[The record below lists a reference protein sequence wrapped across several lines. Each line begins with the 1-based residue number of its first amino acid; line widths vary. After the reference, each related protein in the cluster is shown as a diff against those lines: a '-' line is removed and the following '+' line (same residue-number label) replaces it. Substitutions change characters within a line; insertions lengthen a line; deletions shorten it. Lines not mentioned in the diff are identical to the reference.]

1 MDYTKF
7 LYGKNKGKNAFKLN
21 LTNNYIKESI
31 QTLKDIKKANYI
43 LQNHHKFNYKFE
55 LDEYFAYFLKEKNGF
70 ISSFRQNIL
79 ISKSNPD
86 ISEDTLTI
94 YKEILSILNSNLD
107 NLITNFK
114 MIKQNMYKKAKYQE
128 KFLMI
133 KQNMYKKAKYQEKFF
148 EKKFNFFADKETE
161 DTVQI
166 KSLKDV
172 PNKIKKF
179 VVKNLPFDIE
189 NVEDKIKNKYKEA
202 SNVVEILMDKEKQN
216 FEKTKKILF
225 DLSSL
230 VTSVQ
235 KKLHAQGEMTKNIL
249 FNSFKSVENV
259 EQGNKHLKQAK
270 EYQKGRGLIIGIVF
284 IILGLFLLIYDR

>member
-7 LYGKNKGKNAFKLN
+7 LYGKNKEKNSFKLN

-128 KFLMI
+128 KF
-133 KQNMYKKAKYQEKFF
+133 F

-189 NVEDKIKNKYKEA
+189 NVEEKIKEKYKEA

-230 VTSVQ
+230 VTNVQ

>member
-7 LYGKNKGKNAFKLN
+7 LYGKSKEKNSFKLN
-21 LTNNYIKESI
+21 ITNNYIKESI

-55 LDEYFAYFLKEKNGF
+55 LDEYFAYFLKEKNSF
-70 ISSFRQNIL
+70 ISSFRQHIL
-79 ISKSNPD
+79 ISKSNPE
-86 ISEDTLTI
+86 ISEDTITI

-128 KFLMI
+128 K
-133 KQNMYKKAKYQEKFF
+133 YF
-148 EKKFNFFADKETE
+148 EKKFNFFAENGIGDDSKI
-161 DTVQI
+161 D
-166 KSLKDV
+166 SLKNI

-189 NVEDKIKNKYKEA
+189 NVEEKIKEKYKEA

-230 VTSVQ
+230 VTNVQ

>member
-7 LYGKNKGKNAFKLN
+7 LYGKNKEKNSFKLN
-21 LTNNYIKESI
+21 ITNNYIKESI

-55 LDEYFAYFLKEKNGF
+55 LDEYFAYFLKEKNSF
-70 ISSFRQNIL
+70 ISSFRQHIL
-79 ISKSNPD
+79 ISKSNPE
-86 ISEDTLTI
+86 ISEDTITI

-128 KFLMI
+128 KF
-133 KQNMYKKAKYQEKFF
+133 F
-148 EKKFNFFADKETE
+148 EKKFNFFAENGVGDDSKI
-161 DTVQI
+161 D
-166 KSLKDV
+166 SLKV
-172 PNKIKKF
+172 IPNKIKKF

-189 NVEDKIKNKYKEA
+189 NVEEKIKEKYKEA

-230 VTSVQ
+230 VTNVQ

>member
-7 LYGKNKGKNAFKLN
+7 LYGKNKEKNSFKLN
-21 LTNNYIKESI
+21 ITNNYIKESI

-55 LDEYFAYFLKEKNGF
+55 LDEYFAYFLKEKNSF
-70 ISSFRQNIL
+70 ISSFRQHIL
-79 ISKSNPD
+79 ISKSNPE
-86 ISEDTLTI
+86 ISEDTITI

-128 KFLMI
+128 KF
-133 KQNMYKKAKYQEKFF
+133 F
-148 EKKFNFFADKETE
+148 EKKFNFFAENGVGDDSKI
-161 DTVQI
+161 D
-166 KSLKDV
+166 SLKDI

-189 NVEDKIKNKYKEA
+189 KVEKKIKEKYKEA

-230 VTSVQ
+230 VTNVQ

>member
-1 MDYTKF
+1 MYYTKF
-7 LYGKNKGKNAFKLN
+7 LYGKNKEKNSFKLN

-128 KFLMI
+128 KF
-133 KQNMYKKAKYQEKFF
+133 F

-161 DTVQI
+161 DAVQI

-270 EYQKGRGLIIGIVF
+270 EYQNF
-284 IILGLFLLIYDR
+284 YLFLFLFHFVFYYYKKNILFV

>member
-7 LYGKNKGKNAFKLN
+7 LYGKNKEKNSFKLN
-21 LTNNYIKESI
+21 ITNNYIKESI

-55 LDEYFAYFLKEKNGF
+55 LDEYFAYFLKEKNSF
-70 ISSFRQNIL
+70 ISSFRQHIL
-79 ISKSNPD
+79 ISKSNPE
-86 ISEDTLTI
+86 ISEDTITI

-107 NLITNFK
+107 NLITYFK

-128 KFLMI
+128 K
-133 KQNMYKKAKYQEKFF
+133 YF
-148 EKKFNFFADKETE
+148 EKKFNFFAENGIGDDSKI
-161 DTVQI
+161 D
-166 KSLKDV
+166 SLKDI

-189 NVEDKIKNKYKEA
+189 NVEEKIKEKYKEA

-230 VTSVQ
+230 VTNVQ

>member
-7 LYGKNKGKNAFKLN
+7 LYGKNKEKNSFKLN
-21 LTNNYIKESI
+21 ITNNYIKESI

-55 LDEYFAYFLKEKNGF
+55 LDEYFAYFLKEKNSF
-70 ISSFRQNIL
+70 ISSFRQHIL
-79 ISKSNPD
+79 ISKSNPE
-86 ISEDTLTI
+86 ISEDTITI

-128 KFLMI
+128 KF
-133 KQNMYKKAKYQEKFF
+133 F
-148 EKKFNFFADKETE
+148 EKKFNFFAENGIGDDSKI
-161 DTVQI
+161 D
-166 KSLKDV
+166 SLKNI

-189 NVEDKIKNKYKEA
+189 NVEEKIKEKYKEA

-230 VTSVQ
+230 VTNVQ

>member
-7 LYGKNKGKNAFKLN
+7 LYGKNKEKNSFKLN
-21 LTNNYIKESI
+21 ITNNYIKESI

-55 LDEYFAYFLKEKNGF
+55 LDEYFAYFLKEKNSF
-70 ISSFRQNIL
+70 ISSFRQHIL
-79 ISKSNPD
+79 ISKSNPE
-86 ISEDTLTI
+86 ISEDTITI

-128 KFLMI
+128 K
-133 KQNMYKKAKYQEKFF
+133 YF
-148 EKKFNFFADKETE
+148 EKKFNFFAENGIGDGSKI
-161 DTVQI
+161 D
-166 KSLKDV
+166 SLKDI

-189 NVEDKIKNKYKEA
+189 NVEEKIKEKYKEA

-230 VTSVQ
+230 VTNVQ

>member
-7 LYGKNKGKNAFKLN
+7 LYGKNKEKNSFRLN
-21 LTNNYIKESI
+21 ITNNYIKESI

-55 LDEYFAYFLKEKNGF
+55 LDEYFAYFLKEKNSF
-70 ISSFRQNIL
+70 ISSFRQHIL
-79 ISKSNPD
+79 ISKSNPE
-86 ISEDTLTI
+86 ISEDTITI

-128 KFLMI
+128 KF
-133 KQNMYKKAKYQEKFF
+133 F
-148 EKKFNFFADKETE
+148 EKKFNFFAENGVGDDSKI
-161 DTVQI
+161 D
-166 KSLKDV
+166 SLKDI

-189 NVEDKIKNKYKEA
+189 NVEEKIKEKYKEA

-230 VTSVQ
+230 VTNVQ

>member
-114 MIKQNMYKKAKYQE
+114 
-128 KFLMI
+128 MI

>member
-7 LYGKNKGKNAFKLN
+7 LYGKNKEKNSFKLN
-21 LTNNYIKESI
+21 ITNNYIKESI

-55 LDEYFAYFLKEKNGF
+55 LDEYFAYFIKKKNSF
-70 ISSFRQNIL
+70 ISSFRQHIL
-79 ISKSNPD
+79 ISKSNPE
-86 ISEDTLTI
+86 ISEDTITI

-128 KFLMI
+128 K
-133 KQNMYKKAKYQEKFF
+133 YF
-148 EKKFNFFADKETE
+148 EKKFNFFAENGIGDDSKI
-161 DTVQI
+161 D
-166 KSLKDV
+166 SLKDI

-189 NVEDKIKNKYKEA
+189 NVEEKIKEKYKEA

-230 VTSVQ
+230 VTNVQ

>member
-7 LYGKNKGKNAFKLN
+7 LYGKNKEKNSFKLN

-128 KFLMI
+128 KFL
-133 KQNMYKKAKYQEKFF
+133 

-161 DTVQI
+161 DAVQI

>member
-7 LYGKNKGKNAFKLN
+7 LYGKNKEKNSFKLN

-70 ISSFRQNIL
+70 ISSFRQHIL

-114 MIKQNMYKKAKYQE
+114 
-128 KFLMI
+128 MI

>member
-7 LYGKNKGKNAFKLN
+7 LYGKNKEKNSFKLN
-21 LTNNYIKESI
+21 ITNNYIKESI

-43 LQNHHKFNYKFE
+43 LQNHHKLNYKFE
-55 LDEYFAYFLKEKNGF
+55 LDEYFAYFLKEKNSF
-70 ISSFRQNIL
+70 ISSFRQHIL
-79 ISKSNPD
+79 ISKSNPE
-86 ISEDTLTI
+86 ISEDTITI

-128 KFLMI
+128 K
-133 KQNMYKKAKYQEKFF
+133 YF
-148 EKKFNFFADKETE
+148 EKKFNFFAENGIGDDSKI
-161 DTVQI
+161 D
-166 KSLKDV
+166 SLKNI

-189 NVEDKIKNKYKEA
+189 NVEEKIKEKYKEA

-230 VTSVQ
+230 VTNVQ

>member
-7 LYGKNKGKNAFKLN
+7 LYGKNKEKNSFKLN

-94 YKEILSILNSNLD
+94 YKEILSILNSNID

-114 MIKQNMYKKAKYQE
+114 
-128 KFLMI
+128 MI

>member
-7 LYGKNKGKNAFKLN
+7 LYGKNREKNSFKLN
-21 LTNNYIKESI
+21 LENDYIKESI
-31 QTLKDIKKANYI
+31 QTLKDMKKANYI
-43 LQNHHKFNYKFE
+43 LQNHHKFSYKIE
-55 LDEYFAYFLKEKNGF
+55 LDEYFAYFLKEKNNF
-70 ISSFRQNIL
+70 ISSFRQYI
-79 ISKSNPD
+79 IKSKSNPK
-86 ISEDTLTI
+86 ISEDKI
-94 YKEILSILNSNLD
+94 IVYKEILSILKSNLD

-114 MIKQNMYKKAKYQE
+114 MLKQNLYKKTRQE
-128 KFLMI
+128 E
-133 KQNMYKKAKYQEKFF
+133 QYF
-148 EKKFNFFADKETE
+148 EQKFNFFAENETGIGDIPKIE
-161 DTVQI
+161 
-166 KSLKDV
+166 SLKDV

-179 VVKNLPFDIE
+179 FVKNLPFDIE
-189 NVEDKIKNKYKEA
+189 NVEEKIKNKYKEA
-202 SNVVEILMDKEKQN
+202 TNVVEMLMDKEKQN
-216 FEKTKKILF
+216 LQKTKKIIF

-230 VTSVQ
+230 NTNVQ

>member
-7 LYGKNKGKNAFKLN
+7 LYGKNKEKNSFKLN

-128 KFLMI
+128 KF
-133 KQNMYKKAKYQEKFF
+133 F

-161 DTVQI
+161 DAVQI

-202 SNVVEILMDKEKQN
+202 NNVVEILMDKEKQN

>member
-1 MDYTKF
+1 MDYIKF
-7 LYGKNKGKNAFKLN
+7 LYGKNKEKNSFKLN
-21 LTNNYIKESI
+21 ITNNYIKESI

-55 LDEYFAYFLKEKNGF
+55 LDEYFAYFLKEKNSF
-70 ISSFRQNIL
+70 ISSFRQHIL
-79 ISKSNPD
+79 ISKSNPE
-86 ISEDTLTI
+86 ISEDTITI

-128 KFLMI
+128 KF
-133 KQNMYKKAKYQEKFF
+133 F
-148 EKKFNFFADKETE
+148 EKKFNFFAENGVGDDSKI
-161 DTVQI
+161 D
-166 KSLKDV
+166 SLKDI

-189 NVEDKIKNKYKEA
+189 NVEEKIKEKYKEA

-230 VTSVQ
+230 VTNVQ

>member
-7 LYGKNKGKNAFKLN
+7 LYGKNRERNAFKLN
-21 LTNNYIKESI
+21 LDNNYIKESI

-55 LDEYFAYFLKEKNGF
+55 LDEYFAYFLKEKNSF
-70 ISSFRQNIL
+70 ISSFRQHIL
-79 ISKSNPD
+79 ISKSNPE
-86 ISEDTLTI
+86 ISEDTITI

-128 KFLMI
+128 K
-133 KQNMYKKAKYQEKFF
+133 YF
-148 EKKFNFFADKETE
+148 EKKFNFFAENGIGDDSKI
-161 DTVQI
+161 D
-166 KSLKDV
+166 SLKDI

-189 NVEDKIKNKYKEA
+189 NVEEKIKEKYKEA

-230 VTSVQ
+230 VTNVQ

>member
-7 LYGKNKGKNAFKLN
+7 LYGKNKEKNSFKLN
-21 LTNNYIKESI
+21 ITNNYIKESI

-55 LDEYFAYFLKEKNGF
+55 LDEYFAYFLKEKNSF
-70 ISSFRQNIL
+70 ISSFRQHIL
-79 ISKSNPD
+79 ISKSNPE
-86 ISEDTLTI
+86 ISEDTITI

-128 KFLMI
+128 KF
-133 KQNMYKKAKYQEKFF
+133 F
-148 EKKFNFFADKETE
+148 EKKFNFFAENGVGDDSKI
-161 DTVQI
+161 D
-166 KSLKDV
+166 SLKDI

-189 NVEDKIKNKYKEA
+189 NVEEKIKEKYKEA

-230 VTSVQ
+230 VTNVQ

-270 EYQKGRGLIIGIVF
+270 EYQKGRGLIIGVVF

>member
-7 LYGKNKGKNAFKLN
+7 LYGKNKEKNSFKLN

-43 LQNHHKFNYKFE
+43 LLNHQKFNYKFE
-55 LDEYFAYFLKEKNGF
+55 LDEYFAYFLKEKNDF
-70 ISSFRQNIL
+70 IASFRQNI
-79 ISKSNPD
+79 IQSKGNPD
-86 ISEDTLTI
+86 ISADIITV

-114 MIKQNMYKKAKYQE
+114 
-128 KFLMI
+128 MI

>member
-7 LYGKNKGKNAFKLN
+7 LYGKNKEKNSFKLN
-21 LTNNYIKESI
+21 ITNNYIKESI

-55 LDEYFAYFLKEKNGF
+55 LDEYFAYFLKEKNSF
-70 ISSFRQNIL
+70 ISSFRQHIL
-79 ISKSNPD
+79 ISKSNPE
-86 ISEDTLTI
+86 ISEDTFTI

-128 KFLMI
+128 K
-133 KQNMYKKAKYQEKFF
+133 YF
-148 EKKFNFFADKETE
+148 EKKFNFFAENGIGDDSKI
-161 DTVQI
+161 D
-166 KSLKDV
+166 SLKDI

-189 NVEDKIKNKYKEA
+189 NVEEKIKEKYKEA

-230 VTSVQ
+230 VTNVQ

>member
-7 LYGKNKGKNAFKLN
+7 LYGKNKEKNSFKLN
-21 LTNNYIKESI
+21 ITNNYIKESI

-55 LDEYFAYFLKEKNGF
+55 LDEYFAYFLKEKNSF
-70 ISSFRQNIL
+70 ISSFRQHIL
-79 ISKSNPD
+79 ISKSNPE
-86 ISEDTLTI
+86 ISEDTITI

-128 KFLMI
+128 K
-133 KQNMYKKAKYQEKFF
+133 YF
-148 EKKFNFFADKETE
+148 EKKFNFFAENGIGDDSKI
-161 DTVQI
+161 D
-166 KSLKDV
+166 SLKDI

-189 NVEDKIKNKYKEA
+189 NVEEKIKEKYKEA

-230 VTSVQ
+230 VTNVQ

-270 EYQKGRGLIIGIVF
+270 EYQKGRGLIIGVVF
-284 IILGLFLLIYDR
+284 IILGLFLLIFDR

>member
-7 LYGKNKGKNAFKLN
+7 LYGKNKEKNSFKLN
-21 LTNNYIKESI
+21 ITNNYIKESI

-55 LDEYFAYFLKEKNGF
+55 LDEYFAYFLKEKNSF
-70 ISSFRQNIL
+70 ISSFRQHIL
-79 ISKSNPD
+79 ISKSNPE
-86 ISEDTLTI
+86 ISEDTITI

-128 KFLMI
+128 KF
-133 KQNMYKKAKYQEKFF
+133 F

-161 DTVQI
+161 DAVQI

>member
-7 LYGKNKGKNAFKLN
+7 LYGKNKEKNSFKLN
-21 LTNNYIKESI
+21 ITNNYIKESI

-55 LDEYFAYFLKEKNGF
+55 LDEYFAYFLKEKNSF
-70 ISSFRQNIL
+70 ISSFRQHIL
-79 ISKSNPD
+79 ISKSNPE
-86 ISEDTLTI
+86 ISEDTITI

-128 KFLMI
+128 K
-133 KQNMYKKAKYQEKFF
+133 YF
-148 EKKFNFFADKETE
+148 EKKFNFFAENGIGDDSKI
-161 DTVQI
+161 D
-166 KSLKDV
+166 SLKNI

-189 NVEDKIKNKYKEA
+189 NVEEKIKEKYKEA

-230 VTSVQ
+230 VTNVQ

-284 IILGLFLLIYDR
+284 IIL

>member
-7 LYGKNKGKNAFKLN
+7 LYGKNKEKNSFKLN
-21 LTNNYIKESI
+21 ITNNYIKESI

-55 LDEYFAYFLKEKNGF
+55 LDEYFAYFLKEKNSF
-70 ISSFRQNIL
+70 ISSFRQHIL
-79 ISKSNPD
+79 ISKSNPE
-86 ISEDTLTI
+86 ISEDTITI

-128 KFLMI
+128 KF
-133 KQNMYKKAKYQEKFF
+133 F
-148 EKKFNFFADKETE
+148 EKKFNFFAENGIGDDSKI
-161 DTVQI
+161 D
-166 KSLKDV
+166 SLKDI

-189 NVEDKIKNKYKEA
+189 NMEEKIKEKYKEA

-230 VTSVQ
+230 VTNVQ

>member
-7 LYGKNKGKNAFKLN
+7 LYGKNKEKNSFKLN
-21 LTNNYIKESI
+21 ITNNYIKESI

-55 LDEYFAYFLKEKNGF
+55 LDEYFAYFLKEKNSF
-70 ISSFRQNIL
+70 ISSFRQHIL
-79 ISKSNPD
+79 ISKSNPE
-86 ISEDTLTI
+86 ISEDTITI

-128 KFLMI
+128 KF
-133 KQNMYKKAKYQEKFF
+133 F
-148 EKKFNFFADKETE
+148 EKKFNFFAENGIGDESKI
-161 DTVQI
+161 D
-166 KSLKDV
+166 SLKDI

-189 NVEDKIKNKYKEA
+189 NVEEKIKEKYKEA

-230 VTSVQ
+230 VTNVQ

>member
-7 LYGKNKGKNAFKLN
+7 LYGKNKEKNSFKLN
-21 LTNNYIKESI
+21 ITNNYIKESI

-55 LDEYFAYFLKEKNGF
+55 LDEYFAYFLKEKNSF
-70 ISSFRQNIL
+70 ISSFRQHIL
-79 ISKSNPD
+79 ISKSNPE
-86 ISEDTLTI
+86 ISEDTITI

-128 KFLMI
+128 KF
-133 KQNMYKKAKYQEKFF
+133 F
-148 EKKFNFFADKETE
+148 EKKFNFFAENGVGDDSKI
-161 DTVQI
+161 D
-166 KSLKDV
+166 SLKDI

-189 NVEDKIKNKYKEA
+189 NVEEKIKEKYKEA

-230 VTSVQ
+230 VANVQ

>member
-128 KFLMI
+128 KF
-133 KQNMYKKAKYQEKFF
+133 F

-161 DTVQI
+161 DAVQI

-189 NVEDKIKNKYKEA
+189 NVEDKIKNKYKEE

>member
-70 ISSFRQNIL
+70 ISSFRQYIL
-79 ISKSNPD
+79 ISKSNPE

-128 KFLMI
+128 KF
-133 KQNMYKKAKYQEKFF
+133 F
-148 EKKFNFFADKETE
+148 EKKFNFFAERERE
-161 DTVQI
+161 DTSQI

-179 VVKNLPFDIE
+179 VIKNLPFDLE
-189 NVEDKIKNKYKEA
+189 NVEEKIKDKYKEA

-225 DLSSL
+225 DLSDL

-270 EYQKGRGLIIGIVF
+270 EYQKGRGLIIGIIF

>member
-7 LYGKNKGKNAFKLN
+7 LYGKNKEKNSFKLN
-21 LTNNYIKESI
+21 ITNNYIKESI

-55 LDEYFAYFLKEKNGF
+55 LDEYFAYFLKEKNNF
-70 ISSFRQNIL
+70 ISSFRQHIL
-79 ISKSNPD
+79 ISKSNPE
-86 ISEDTLTI
+86 ISEDTITI

-128 KFLMI
+128 K
-133 KQNMYKKAKYQEKFF
+133 YF
-148 EKKFNFFADKETE
+148 EKKFNFFAENGIGDDSKI
-161 DTVQI
+161 D
-166 KSLKDV
+166 SLKDV

-189 NVEDKIKNKYKEA
+189 NVEEKIKEKYKEA

-230 VTSVQ
+230 VTNVQ

>member
-7 LYGKNKGKNAFKLN
+7 LYGKNKEKNSFKLN
-21 LTNNYIKESI
+21 ITNNYIKESI

-55 LDEYFAYFLKEKNGF
+55 LDEYFAYFLKEKNSF
-70 ISSFRQNIL
+70 ISSFRQHIL
-79 ISKSNPD
+79 ISKSNPE
-86 ISEDTLTI
+86 ISEDTITI

-128 KFLMI
+128 KF
-133 KQNMYKKAKYQEKFF
+133 F
-148 EKKFNFFADKETE
+148 EKKFNFFAENGVGDDSKI
-161 DTVQI
+161 D
-166 KSLKDV
+166 SLKDI

-189 NVEDKIKNKYKEA
+189 NVEEKIKEKYKEA

-230 VTSVQ
+230 VTNVQ

>member
-7 LYGKNKGKNAFKLN
+7 LYGKNKEKNSFKLN
-21 LTNNYIKESI
+21 ITNNYIKESI

-55 LDEYFAYFLKEKNGF
+55 LDEYFAYFLKEKNSF
-70 ISSFRQNIL
+70 ISSFRQHIL
-79 ISKSNPD
+79 ISKSNPE
-86 ISEDTLTI
+86 ISEDTITI

-128 KFLMI
+128 K
-133 KQNMYKKAKYQEKFF
+133 YF
-148 EKKFNFFADKETE
+148 EKKFNFFAENGIGDDSKI
-161 DTVQI
+161 D
-166 KSLKDV
+166 SLKDI

-189 NVEDKIKNKYKEA
+189 NVEEKIKEKYKEA

-230 VTSVQ
+230 VTNVQ

-270 EYQKGRGLIIGIVF
+270 EYQKGRGLIIGVVF